1 MTFNQKYTKKK
12 PKVKGGPPLMP
23 GDTVFEVF
31 INHVKKATVTAISR
45 CRSPDNKAKEKYNY
59 IISISCED
67 GTLSPRYYAT
77 DLGKFIFLAE
87 EEAKGLYA
95 MIQRE
100 SQHLEGLGVIDRFR
114 LLHLERDMPYL
125 ETHSLPVI

>member
-87 EEAKGLYA
+87 EEAAAKAKEYRNISVEIVWRRLA
-95 MIQRE
+95 ATVE
-100 SQHLEGLGVIDRFR
+100 SGRKIEWQ
-114 LLHLERDMPYL
+114 
-125 ETHSLPVI
+125 